1 MKDLTKG
8 SIGKQILLFSIPIM
22 LGCIF
27 QMFYNLADTRIVG
40 SIQGKNALAAVG
52 ATTSLSNLIIGF
64 LTGMTNGFSILIA
77 RTFGGKFFE
86 DMKKAVSAC
95 FSLGVI
101 VTGILTKSA

>member
-52 ATTSLSNLIIGF
+52 S
-64 LTGMTNGFSILIA
+64 TGNSTGPHLHLELRINGTPVNPQNYIY
-77 RTFGGKFFE
+77 
-86 DMKKAVSAC
+86 
-95 FSLGVI
+95 
-101 VTGILTKSA
+101 